1 MRSCC
6 SNSPGGMNRK
16 GRTGK
21 QAHIRFVQQA
31 LFCPKVAGVTE
42 ALTADN
48 DDTTQFAAEPSWDI
62 LSSWK
67 GITRLSWPKTSSTQ
81 KPACQPQY
89 LLIRGLSQ
97 ERGDSLSYG
106 TKLPRSET
114 SLPPSPG
121 IDPQQRERSPW
132 AYAPRIQYTP
142 NRWRSQVLYVR
153 LGEGKRNRFLES
165 LDWGH
170 WPPTTIYMEKV
181 LCYPYSTQ

>member
-1 MRSCC
+1 MDGCPAMQVGRFAPSLLERQGTVRSCC
-6 SNSPGGMNRK
+6 PYAPGGTNRK
-16 GRTGK
+16 DRTGK

-114 SLPPSPG
+114 SLPRAQGLTHNKES
-121 IDPQQRERSPW
+121 
-132 AYAPRIQYTP
+132 AA
-142 NRWRSQVLYVR
+142 
-153 LGEGKRNRFLES
+153 LG
-165 LDWGH
+165 
-170 WPPTTIYMEKV
+170 PTLPEFSIRQIAGEVKYFMFG
-181 LCYPYSTQ
+181 